1 MSDATGLHVRTGSI
15 KRTPSDL
22 SRSLAAVNLPP
33 PSAITAAGRKKDE
46 EDAASGMNDRLRNL
60 DLDEPEGEQFVTR
73 KGAAAWRVRAGV
85 VEAWGPEQG
94 MNQEQCGRV
103 MQVQGREVSKVARGG
118 QRMLT
123 RGGAVIQRLAR
134 ICADRSRWNSA
145 HDGVQAPRCRAGP
158 GRRLVCHR
166 QSRAGSSRA
175 HYQGER

>member
-73 KGAAAWRVRAGV
+73 KGAAVWRVRAGV

-103 MQVQGREVSKVARGG
+103 MQVQGQGGEEGGKRGAKDVDE
-118 QRMLT
+118 R
-123 RGGAVIQRLAR
+123 
-134 ICADRSRWNSA
+134 RSSYPTSCENMR
-145 HDGVQAPRCRAGP
+145 
-158 GRRLVCHR
+158 
-166 QSRAGSSRA
+166 
-175 HYQGER
+175 